1 MFQKINLNVE
11 EKLRK
16 KKMKNS
22 NFVSIGKI
30 LNFHGVRGEAKFG
43 YSKNREEFL
52 AKLSD
57 VYIQFDNEYKP
68 FEIASLKFT
77 PKCAIIKFK
86 GIDSLNDIIQY
97 KGCIVFAQENVVRE
111 NLEEDEFLIDELVGL
126 NVYDGDERVGSVVGV
141 SNNGA
146 SDLLSVKT
154 NSKNICLVP
163 FVKAIVLSVDI
174 KTKRI
179 QINNIEGLLS

>member
-1 MFQKINLNVE
+1 
-11 EKLRK
+11 
-16 KKMKNS
+16 MKNS
-22 NFVSIGKI
+22 FVSIGKI

-43 YSKNREEFL
+43 YSKNREAFL
-52 AKLSD
+52 KKLSC
-57 VYIQFDNEYKP
+57 VYICDDNNEYKK
-68 FEIASLKFT
+68 FEVEQLKFT

-86 GIDSLNDIIQY
+86 GIDSLNEIINY
-97 KGCIVFAQENVVRE
+97 KGCLVFVEESAARE
-111 NLEEDEFLIDELVGL
+111 FLDEDEFLIDELVGM
-126 NVYDGDERVGSVVGV
+126 NVYDGDKKVGAVVGV

-154 NSKNICLVP
+154 LSKNICLVP

-174 KTKRI
+174 KERKI

>member
-1 MFQKINLNVE
+1 
-11 EKLRK
+11 
-16 KKMKNS
+16 MKNS
-22 NFVSIGKI
+22 FVSIGKI
-30 LNFHGVRGEAKFG
+30 LNFHGVKGEAKLG
-43 YSKNREEFL
+43 YTKNREEFL
-52 AKLSD
+52 SKLNI
-57 VYIQFDNEYKP
+57 VYIQYNNEFK
-68 FEIASLKFT
+68 EIEIENLKFT

-86 GIDSLNDIIQY
+86 NINTLNEILQY
-97 KGCIVFAQENVVRE
+97 KGCLVFINEEAIRDH
-111 NLEEDEFLIDELVGL
+111 LEDDEFLIDELVGL
-126 NVYDGDERVGSVVGV
+126 NVYAGEERVGSVVGV

-174 KTKRI
+174 KKKRI